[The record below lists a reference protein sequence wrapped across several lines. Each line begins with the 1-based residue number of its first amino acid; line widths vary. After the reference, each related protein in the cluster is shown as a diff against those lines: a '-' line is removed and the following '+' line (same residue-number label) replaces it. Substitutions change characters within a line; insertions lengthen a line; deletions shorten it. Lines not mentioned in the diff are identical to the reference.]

1 MLLGSPLAAAL
12 LCACAATAPKSAM
25 LTYESVPDGAEIF
38 EGGKSLG
45 AVPVTRT
52 YQSDGNSSTI
62 QTPDV
67 RAVWPSGAWT
77 TFFTLLPVGSDR
89 VATLQR
95 PADAPG
101 LQQDLEHANQ
111 VADARKRAA
120 MTSAKSSGP
129 WQEPPLNPAALEHYI
144 DECKKAKR
152 PFKISMAQLVQE
164 CAQAQHRVEPL
175 PRSNR

>member
-1 MLLGSPLAAAL
+1 MTHRTRVLLGSPLAAAL

-89 VATLQR
+89 VATLER

-101 LQQDLEHANQ
+101 LQQDLEHAKQ

-120 MTSAKSSGP
+120 ARNREFQQTDINRASARCK
-129 WQEPPLNPAALEHYI
+129 QEQARGSNGLS
-144 DECKKAKR
+144 DDCK
-152 PFKISMAQLVQE
+152 
-164 CAQAQHRVEPL
+164 
-175 PRSNR
+175 

>member
-1 MLLGSPLAAAL
+1 VLLGSPLAAAL

-52 YQSDGNSSTI
+52 YQSDGKSSTI
-62 QTPDV
+62 QTRDV

-77 TFFTLLPVGSDR
+77 TFFTLLAVGSDR
-89 VATLQR
+89 VATLER

-101 LQQDLEHANQ
+101 LQQDLEHAKQ

-120 MTSAKSSGP
+120 ARNREFQQTDINRASARCK
-129 WQEPPLNPAALEHYI
+129 QEQARGSNGLS
-144 DECKKAKR
+144 DDCK
-152 PFKISMAQLVQE
+152 
-164 CAQAQHRVEPL
+164 
-175 PRSNR
+175 

>member
-1 MLLGSPLAAAL
+1 MTHRTRVLLGSPLAAAL

-52 YQSDGNSSTI
+52 YQSDGKSSTI
-62 QTPDV
+62 QTRDV

-89 VATLQR
+89 VATLKR

-101 LQQDLEHANQ
+101 LQQDLEHAKQ

-120 MTSAKSSGP
+120 ARNREFQQTDINRASARCK
-129 WQEPPLNPAALEHYI
+129 QEQARGSNGLS
-144 DECKKAKR
+144 DDCK
-152 PFKISMAQLVQE
+152 
-164 CAQAQHRVEPL
+164 
-175 PRSNR
+175 

>member
-1 MLLGSPLAAAL
+1 MTHRTRVLLGSPLAAAL

-52 YQSDGNSSTI
+52 YQSDGKSSTI
-62 QTPDV
+62 QTRDV

-89 VATLQR
+89 VATLER
-95 PADAPG
+95 PEDAPG
-101 LQQDLEHANQ
+101 LQQDLEHAKQ

-120 MTSAKSSGP
+120 ARNREFQQTDINRASARCK
-129 WQEPPLNPAALEHYI
+129 QEQARGSNGLS
-144 DECKKAKR
+144 DDCK
-152 PFKISMAQLVQE
+152 
-164 CAQAQHRVEPL
+164 
-175 PRSNR
+175 